1 VIAAHS
7 DQHDGGLR
15 VAVGVCCSSF
25 TDGLRGREGGLT
37 HARHHRRAMHEQP
50 RRFILASLAGV
61 VLVGALISPIPALAG
76 KGKGKGKGHAKLDRM
91 CEQLACTETQ
101 ARDIEQIFEQLR
113 VDSKPER
120 EAIRE
125 LRRQLTS
132 EWKTDQPDERELA
145 KLADKI
151 AAHERNLADRRMEA
165 MLELH
170 GLLTAVQREQVAE
183 HVLAAGHRKRD

>member
-1 VIAAHS
+1 
-7 DQHDGGLR
+7 
-15 VAVGVCCSSF
+15 
-25 TDGLRGREGGLT
+25 
-37 HARHHRRAMHEQP
+37 MHEQP

-101 ARDIEQIFEQLR
+101 ARDIEQIFEQLH

-125 LRRQLTS
+125 LRRQLAS
-132 EWKTDQPDERELA
+132 EWKTDQPDERTLA

-151 AAHERNLADRRMEA
+151 AAHERNVADRRMEA

-183 HVLAAGHRKRD
+183 HLLEAGHHKRD

>member
-1 VIAAHS
+1 
-7 DQHDGGLR
+7 
-15 VAVGVCCSSF
+15 
-25 TDGLRGREGGLT
+25 
-37 HARHHRRAMHEQP
+37 MHEQP

-101 ARDIEQIFEQLR
+101 ARDIEQIFEQLH

-125 LRRQLTS
+125 LRRQLAS

-183 HVLAAGHRKRD
+183 HLLAAGHRKRD